1 MTVQITA
8 LYGSL
13 LGLWLI
19 VLSARVILA
28 RRESSI
34 SLGHKDNKTLE
45 RRIRAQGNFAEY
57 TPMALLLLAL
67 MELQGGPAWALHVP
81 ALVLLAGRLMHG
93 YALSFT
99 GHSPLRVP
107 GIALTLASIILL
119 SLGNL
124 SLLLA

>member
-1 MTVQITA
+1 MSVQITA
-8 LYGSL
+8 LYASL

-19 VLSARVILA
+19 VLSVRVILY

-34 SLGHKDNKTLE
+34 SLGHKENQMLE

-57 TPMALLLLAL
+57 APMAILFLGLL
-67 MELQGGPAWALHVP
+67 ELQGGPAWALHVL
-81 ALVLLAGRLMHG
+81 ALLLLLGRVMHG

-99 GHSPLRVP
+99 RHSPLRVP
-107 GIALTLASIILL
+107 GMALTLTSVVLL

-124 SLLLA
+124 LLALT